1 MTSGRPGLTLVALGR
16 TTAAHVGHLVA
27 LFSPLEQID
36 VASESGEAG
45 AQQINQAIDAA
56 RNDWVLLLRHDEAID
71 DALAL
76 ELREA
81 VADNPRAWA
90 CRIRTELSYAGGVL
104 RLGPVGEGE
113 VRLVHRRHARAVAA
127 TPGVT
132 FRLQGTVVRLRA
144 PLRRATFATS
154 EEHEQFLRSRGRRR
168 SLVTRVLVFL
178 RDAVLSGAALRGT
191 ATLRYLWVEA
201 GWSLTPEDASSR

>member
-16 TTAAHVGHLVA
+16 TTAAHVGHLVT

-36 VASESGEAG
+36 VTSENGEAS

-56 RNDWVLLLRHDEAID
+56 KNDWVLLLRHEEAID

-81 VADNPRAWA
+81 VAENPRAWA
-90 CRIRTELSYAGGVL
+90 GRLRTELSYAGGVL
-104 RLGPVGEGE
+104 RLGADGDGE
-113 VRLVHRRHARAVAA
+113 VRLVHRRHARALTAA
-127 TPGVT
+127 PELT

-144 PLRRATFATS
+144 PLRRATFATTA
-154 EEHEQFLRSRGRRR
+154 EHELFLRARGRRR
-168 SLVTRVLVFL
+168 SLMVRVVRFV
-178 RDAVLSGAALRGT
+178 RDALLSGAALRGT

-201 GWSLTPEDASSR
+201 GWSLTPEDAASR